1 MILDLKTKAM
11 PYLKKSTLDLTP
23 PLKEKNITI
32 TEKLSLTPSFI
43 SSAKGPEYTDVSLT
57 SNIAEK
63 ISSTSTIVENKPTRE
78 LAFQEFEDIK
88 VSTKTFIAMTN
99 LILDLKKLFEFL
111 PVIDYTVIPKKRGR
125 KKKTEVVEQNKDV
138 VHGSIVTL
146 KFENKMRGVDLKQKK
161 TQTKK
166 KKSKWFR
173 NSFTVVMILNNKPV
187 NFKMCNNGMIQL
199 TGIKRDSQAED
210 CVKFIWEQIK
220 DQENIIYK
228 FSRGSHLETMFI
240 PAMRNIDFSLGFNVD
255 REKLSRYMSTQTE
268 FHSLLETS
276 FGYTGVNIK
285 IPIDLDISKLEIKKI
300 SYIGGKWVEEIT
312 VYNEYL
318 QYLSEKDQLK
328 KLNKDRW
335 NTFLVFHSG
344 RCILSSINAKYSRDS
359 YYYFLK
365 IIRTCHKE
373 IEEKLD
379 I

>member
-1 MILDLKTKAM
+1 MISDA
-11 PYLKKSTLDLTP
+11 
-23 PLKEKNITI
+23 KELNTKNIKNLNKNI
-32 TEKLSLTPSFI
+32 DAK
-43 SSAKGPEYTDVSLT
+43 SSS
-57 SNIAEK
+57 
-63 ISSTSTIVENKPTRE
+63 E
-78 LAFQEFEDIK
+78 LVFEEFEDIK

-125 KKKTEVVEQNKDV
+125 KKKAEIIEQNKDV
-138 VHGSIVTL
+138 IHGSIITL
-146 KFENKMRGVDLKQKK
+146 KHENKMRGVDLKQKK
-161 TQTKK
+161 TQAKK

-199 TGIKRDSQAED
+199 TGIKYDSQAED
-210 CVKFIWEQIK
+210 CVKYIWEQIK
-220 DQENIIYK
+220 DEENNIYK
-228 FSRGSHLETMFI
+228 FSRGSNLETLFI

-285 IPIDLDISKLEIKKI
+285 IPIKLDIATMEIKKL
-300 SYIGGKWVEEIT
+300 SYKKNEWVEEMT

-318 QYLSEKDQLK
+318 QYLSDKDQMK
-328 KLNKDRW
+328 KLNKDRY

-373 IEEKLD
+373 IEERLD